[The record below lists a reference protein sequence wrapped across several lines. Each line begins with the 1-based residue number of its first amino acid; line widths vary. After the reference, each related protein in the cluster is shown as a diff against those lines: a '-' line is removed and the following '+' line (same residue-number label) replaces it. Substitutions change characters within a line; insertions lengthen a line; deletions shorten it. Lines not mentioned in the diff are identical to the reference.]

1 MAIHSARLLY
11 QSHGKQKHPE
21 RHLLAAAPAA
31 IKEATH
37 AVENYLAIGRVDQP
51 PRPMPVKSTE
61 TAPQLPAWEAGLF
74 AMMGAMAKPKILP
87 YHSLLTP
94 MEAKPAK
101 QQQGCFKVRRTSLAE
116 RLLKRRQATVPFQA
130 NPDEKDRRSGT
141 GLTSPVTGS
150 QNSERANQQDATSHD
165 GQNGWTVVKRKH
177 VQDMRLLLEN
187 Y

>member
-1 MAIHSARLLY
+1 M
-11 QSHGKQKHPE
+11 
-21 RHLLAAAPAA
+21 LAAAPAA

-141 GLTSPVTGS
+141 SLTSPVT
-150 QNSERANQQDATSHD
+150 
-165 GQNGWTVVKRKH
+165 
-177 VQDMRLLLEN
+177 
-187 Y
+187 